1 MAATKSAARQLTNHD
16 EIRRWAQERNAK
28 PACVRRTGEGNDIGM
43 IRLDFPGYSGEGSLE
58 EVSWNDWFQ
67 KFDESNLALLVQEQ
81 TAPGQKSN
89 FNKLVSRDTAAQKQ
103 RGRNGGRATRR
114 SSLGGSKRSETSN
127 PQSASSH
134 DDFGIGEE
142 GDVEGKTRSGS
153 RGKHQARRSAGSRS
167 RKGRA
172 VAARRASSSARG
184 QRLRRTIARGS
195 SSKRSSTRR
204 TSSRTKTANSR
215 SSRPNARR
223 RRGSSRGLQ
232 IVGKKSAGRA
242 GGARSASGRGR
253 GGSRKAA

>member
-28 PACVRRTGEGNDIGM
+28 PACVRRTGGGNDIGM

-58 EVSWNDWFQ
+58 EVSWNDWFR
-67 KFDESNLALLVQEQ
+67 KFDESSLALLVQEQ
-81 TAPGQKSN
+81 TARGEKSN
-89 FNKLVSRDTAAQKQ
+89 FNKLVSRDTAEQ

-114 SSLGGSKRSETSN
+114 SSLGGSKRFETSN

-142 GDVEGKTRSGS
+142 VDVEGKTRSRS

-223 RRGSSRGLQ
+223 RGGSSRGLQ